1 MTEEVE
7 VKHSDKL
14 VKTLKIPLKDLPSTN
29 IVMHFQVA
37 FDFIDEARFG
47 AQSGFSPPFRKRSSK
62 YKSRHGIRLDGSPV
76 KDTGIV
82 DSNKGEENRSVS
94 TPFSP
99 EDRKENSPKKGKKL
113 ARVESTKKPCGSV
126 LVHCYYGVS
135 RSAAI
140 VLGYLMERENM
151 FLDDSLK
158 YLRIIRPQ
166 VKPNDGFLKQLKRFE
181 EGLFPKTKGC
191 KKNESG

>member
-14 VKTLKIPLKDLPSTN
+14 IKTLQIPLKDMPSTN
-29 IVMHFQVA
+29 ILMHFQVA

-47 AQSGFSPPFRKRSSK
+47 AQCGFNTASPKRSGK
-62 YKSRHGIRLDGSPV
+62 YKSRQGIRLDGSPL
-76 KDTGIV
+76 KDNGIV
-82 DSNKGEENRSVS
+82 ESNKGEENRSS
-94 TPFSP
+94 TPVGP
-99 EDRKENSPKKGKKL
+99 EDRKDNSPKKGKKL
-113 ARVESTKKPCGSV
+113 ARAESTRKPCRSV

-151 FLDDSLK
+151 SLDDSLK

-191 KKNESG
+191 KKK